1 MERYV
6 VHLRYFVGD
15 PLTDI
20 RREDLAAIGR
30 ECGVDITFQ
39 KIDNRSPADGMM
51 REETLEKAIEE
62 ITQDVITVSARDES
76 GLRKAISTL
85 YGRYRSPRTPYGFWG
100 SEPEGKRI
108 AREIADRTGGGW

>member
-1 MERYV
+1 MEPYR

-20 RREDLAAIGR
+20 RRKDLEAIGR
-30 ECGVDITFQ
+30 ACGVDITFQ
-39 KIDNRSPADGMM
+39 RIDNRVPADGMM
-51 REETLEKAIEE
+51 REETLEKAIED

-76 GLRKAISTL
+76 GLRGAISAI
-85 YGRYRSPRTPYGFWG
+85 YDKFRSPRTPYGFWG
-100 SEPEGKRI
+100 SDAEGKRI